1 MKLVGHKCVGSA
13 VTQAARYKPYDPQ
26 NLHVNPIRIV
36 VQTAYSENVKYV
48 YIVDFQKSKSIC
60 FAKLLLARK
69 LEVAQTL
76 RYRYFHA
83 NRISTKGFLFSEEIP
98 VIRLK

>member
-13 VTQAARYKPYDPQ
+13 VTQAARYKPYEPQ

-48 YIVDFQKSKSIC
+48 RIFLLLIFKKSKSKC
-60 FAKLLLARK
+60 CAKLSLARK
-69 LEVAQTL
+69 LEVAPML
-76 RYRYFHA
+76 
-83 NRISTKGFLFSEEIP
+83 
-98 VIRLK
+98 